1 MKKQIKVIF
10 ADNAG
15 IFEGKANQAL
25 SRIEA
30 PRLVF
35 DRNRP
40 YLMYIVYDQTDQEQT
55 KAGTMAN
62 KTERR

>member
-15 IFEGKANQAL
+15 IFEGKANREL

-40 YLMYIVYDQTDQEQT
+40 YLLYIVYDQTDLEQT
-55 KAGTMAN
+55 NAGTMAD

>member
-1 MKKQIKVIF
+1 MQLNKKQIKVIF

-25 SRIEA
+25 NKINA

-40 YLMYIVYDQTDQEQT
+40 YLLYIVYDAE
-55 KAGTMAN
+55 
-62 KTERR
+62 TENDTGKDH